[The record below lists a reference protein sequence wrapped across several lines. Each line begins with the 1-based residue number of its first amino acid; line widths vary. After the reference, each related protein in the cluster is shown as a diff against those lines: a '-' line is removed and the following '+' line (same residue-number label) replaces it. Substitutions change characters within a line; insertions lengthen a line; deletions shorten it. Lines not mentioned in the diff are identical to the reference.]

1 MAKQPSAKSSSKRAR
16 ANTAGDVV
24 DQDPS
29 TTAPPLAYVESDASD
44 NDAVLSEEEVDY
56 STPIIWLNTVYQ
68 RSTKMTKRFLAKKNL
83 SPIWRFNRG
92 FEMISQK
99 DGKTYYY
106 CRQCIDKKKDLT
118 YEPIC

>member
-99 DGKTYYY
+99 VE
-106 CRQCIDKKKDLT
+106 RLT
-118 YEPIC
+118 ITAVNALIRRRT